1 MVLADTSVWI
11 SHLREGNNTMEFLLN
26 EGIVVCHP
34 FIIDELAS
42 GNLKNRREILS
53 LLQELPAVEMAEHEE
68 ILQFI
73 DKNYLM
79 GKGLGLTDIHLLA
92 SAVLTDIPLWTNDKI
107 LKQISAKMKVEYKI
121 NT

>member
-11 SHLREGNNTMEFLLN
+11 SHLRENNNNLEFLLN

-42 GNLKNRREILS
+42 GNLKNRQEILS
-53 LLQELPAVEMAEHEE
+53 LLRELPEVEMAEHDE

-73 DKNYLM
+73 EKNNLM
-79 GKGLGLTDIHLLA
+79 GKGLGLIDIHLLA
-92 SAVLTDIPLWTNDKI
+92 SAVLTSIPLWTNDKK
-107 LKQISAKMKVEYKI
+107 LKQISAEMKVDYKI
-121 NT
+121 